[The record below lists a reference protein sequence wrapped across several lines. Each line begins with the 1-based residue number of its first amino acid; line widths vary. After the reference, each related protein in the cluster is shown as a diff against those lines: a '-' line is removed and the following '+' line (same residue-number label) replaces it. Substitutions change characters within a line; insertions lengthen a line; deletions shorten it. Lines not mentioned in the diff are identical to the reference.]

1 MTENIHGIDPW
12 NWSIYVRSILYC
24 LFKFDQN
31 DTNKFLRYAF
41 SSVTAC
47 FRNGVYE
54 RIEREENDH
63 HMAWVRLYRYRYR
76 CISLCFSLL
85 RFSRRLQCIM
95 CSTFVLLES
104 KRRVTRIFLMTRT
117 ETKSLSETFP
127 CSSVESSS
135 HRTLQMSL
143 SFIVFRYK
151 LLQSMH
157 AVSLQWLS
165 FTSSPDEPLVVS
177 FVKKKNKTLILCYN
191 CGGSEFAKNINIRVR
206 AVLSLHGKC
215 SVLSCVHV

>member
-177 FVKKKNKTLILCYN
+177 FAKKKNKTLILCYN